1 MFPYLFEISGNPV
14 HTYGV
19 LIAVG
24 FVLATQMIAREAKR
38 LGEAR
43 PDHFTDLAF
52 YLLMVGLVG
61 SRVLFI
67 IVNWR
72 EYAKHPIEILY
83 FWRGGLVFY
92 GGFFLAVVY
101 ALWWCRRHR
110 QPFFKIADIM
120 IGMVAFNHAW
130 GRIGCVA
137 AGCCF
142 GSITLSGVG
151 IRYPVGSVVQALQ
164 HGAGVVTTL
173 EPALPV
179 HAVQL
184 YEAMGELALFF
195 AMLWMRQRKRYH
207 GQLLLFWLACY
218 PILRSVCE
226 ALRGDVERGF
236 VIEGVVSTSQ
246 FVSLLTA
253 LAAVGLFMYLRRRE
267 HPPPHPVS
275 H

>member
-1 MFPYLFEISGNPV
+1 V
-14 HTYGV
+14 HSYGV

-52 YLLMVGLVG
+52 FLLMVGLVG

-72 EYAKHPIEILY
+72 EYAQHPIEVFY

-92 GGFFLAVVY
+92 GGFFAAVGY
-101 ALWWCRRHR
+101 ALWWCKRRG

-120 IGMVAFNHAW
+120 IGMVAFNHVW
-130 GRIGCVA
+130 GRLGCIA

-151 IRYPVGSVVQALQ
+151 IRYPVGSVVQQLQ
-164 HGAGVVTTL
+164 SAAGVIHAS
-173 EPALPV
+173 ERAIPV

-184 YEAMGELALFF
+184 YEAAGELALFF
-195 AMLWMRQRKRYH
+195 VMLWMRGRKRYH
-207 GQLLLFWLACY
+207 GQLLLTWLALY

-236 VIEGVVSTSQ
+236 VVPGILSTSQ
-246 FVSLLTA
+246 FVSVLTA
-253 LAAVGLFMYLRRRE
+253 LAAGWLFVYLRRQQQRT
-267 HPPPHPVS
+267 PA
-275 H
+275 